1 MAITPLSYS
10 NRTLLNAQD
19 KSRTATKSSDDSDEA
34 ARGAGV
40 IDSSSEYASMAMLAA
55 SHVRRGGSKKGQEE
69 EWMRFAERILENNA
83 DEKVLKIEGILNRQ
97 LMTPQ
102 QLRAFLLQFF
112 SDPSD
117 LLMVLAAL
125 INRKKLKQEQI
136 DHLQE
141 LERLLLTEDTNRT
154 AQAGANIAL
163 IAKAFAQ
170 TLRESAGN
178 LRTLYR
184 EFIGYDGPVVYLY
197 EQWVEEMELAQR
209 ENMMRYLAR
218 ALACDLQALPLG
230 DLNIS
235 EFGSFFTRIGRLRE
249 LQSLDRTF
257 SQQFLQSGLFRQQ
270 ASLSQKQ
277 LSQNL
282 LPQNQLEKVLS
293 QLFTSG
299 IRSQESFNDKL
310 VNFIQEQLS
319 AMTTDLRARFVQL
332 LIIAFSIIPVAIF
345 YSLEARDELLDQLKI
360 QMDQLLAQEQRLRRQ
375 S

>member
-10 NRTLLNAQD
+10 NRMLLNAQD
-19 KSRTATKSSDDSDEA
+19 KSRTTTKSSDDSDEA

-69 EWMRFAERILENNA
+69 EWMRFAEHILENNA
-83 DEKVLKIEGILNRQ
+83 DEKVLHIEGILNRQ

-136 DHLQE
+136 EHLQE
-141 LERLLLTEDTNRT
+141 LERLLLTEDIHRT

-184 EFIGYDGPVVYLY
+184 EFISYDGPVVYLY

-249 LQSLDRTF
+249 LQSLDRAF

-270 ASLSQKQ
+270 TQ
-277 LSQNL
+277 LSQNHL
-282 LPQNQLEKVLS
+282 QQSQFEKVLS

-299 IRSQESFNDKL
+299 IRSQESFHDKL
-310 VNFIQEQLS
+310 LNFIQAQLS
-319 AMTTDLRARFVQL
+319 VMTTDLRARFVQL

-345 YSLEARDELLDQLKI
+345 HSLEARDELLDQLKI
-360 QMDQLLAQEQRLRRQ
+360 QMDQLLMQEQRLHRQ
-375 S
+375 P

>member
-1 MAITPLSYS
+1 MAITPLNYNS
-10 NRTLLNAQD
+10 RMLLNSQE
-19 KSRTATKSSDDSDEA
+19 KSRSTTKNSDDAGEV
-34 ARGAGV
+34 ARGLGV
-40 IDSSSEYASMAMLAA
+40 IDSASEYASMSMLAA
-55 SHVRRGGSKKGQEE
+55 SHIRRGNARKDNEE

-83 DEKVLKIEGILNRQ
+83 DEKILRIEGILNRQ

-112 SDPSD
+112 LDPSD

-136 DHLQE
+136 DSLQE
-141 LERLLLTEDTNRT
+141 LESLLLAEDTQRT
-154 AQAGANIAL
+154 AQAGINVAL

-178 LRTLYR
+178 LRGLYR

-197 EQWVEEMELAQR
+197 EQWAEEMDMAKR

-249 LQSLDRTF
+249 LQSLDRIF
-257 SQQFLQSGLFRQQ
+257 SQQFIQSGLFRHR
-270 ASLSQKQ
+270 AALSQ
-277 LSQNL
+277 SY
-282 LPQNQLEKVLS
+282 LEKVLS

-299 IRSQESFNDKL
+299 IRSQDSFSDK
-310 VNFIQEQLS
+310 VMHFIRDELQV
-319 AMTTDLRARFVQL
+319 MTCDLRARFLQL
-332 LIIAFSIIPVAIF
+332 LIIAFSVIPVGVF
-345 YSLEARDELLDQLKI
+345 HSLEAREELLDQLKI
-360 QMDQLLAQEQRLRRQ
+360 YMDSLLVQEQRLRRQ
-375 S
+375 P

>member
-1 MAITPLSYS
+1 
-10 NRTLLNAQD
+10 
-19 KSRTATKSSDDSDEA
+19 
-34 ARGAGV
+34 
-40 IDSSSEYASMAMLAA
+40 
-55 SHVRRGGSKKGQEE
+55 
-69 EWMRFAERILENNA
+69 
-83 DEKVLKIEGILNRQ
+83 
-97 LMTPQ
+97 
-102 QLRAFLLQFF
+102 
-112 SDPSD
+112 
-117 LLMVLAAL
+117 
-125 INRKKLKQEQI
+125 
-136 DHLQE
+136 
-141 LERLLLTEDTNRT
+141 
-154 AQAGANIAL
+154 
-163 IAKAFAQ
+163 
-170 TLRESAGN
+170 
-178 LRTLYR
+178 
-184 EFIGYDGPVVYLY
+184 
-197 EQWVEEMELAQR
+197 MELAQR

-277 LSQNL
+277 LSQSL
-282 LPQNQLEKVLS
+282 LPQSQLEKVLS

-375 S
+375 P